1 MKRTIYLLLTMFLFI
16 SCQKED
22 KNGDLGGFWKL
33 QQIEDFGNDTIV
45 DKRNEDRF
53 WAIQLDLIQIGT
65 GKGRFQHV
73 RDSLFIQMIY
83 KTHEAGEYGL
93 YNQENARYGVEHLS
107 RKSMILRYE
116 DKELTFRK
124 F

>member
-33 QQIEDFGNDTIV
+33 QQIEDFGKDIIV

-83 KTHEAGEYGL
+83 KTHKAEEYGL
-93 YNQENARYGVEHLS
+93 YNQENARCGTP
-107 RKSMILRYE
+107 KPQ
-116 DKELTFRK
+116 
-124 F
+124 

>member
-33 QQIEDFGNDTIV
+33 QQIEDFGKDIIV

-83 KTHEAGEYGL
+83 KTHKAEEYGL

-107 RKSMILRYE
+107 RNSMILRYE